1 MNKEVQVSTKTPF
14 LSRFSALIIGFLAIL
29 HLIATL
35 DLFLHF
41 FPDTEEF
48 RVMWSIGLGAKL
60 VWVATV
66 LVGAAAAV
74 LLYNRKWL
82 GFLGSLAFCV
92 CLYFASQLLWQE
104 VKGGFW
110 LAVGASV
117 LAGIGAMQPNNSK
130 PLRGAA

>member
-1 MNKEVQVSTKTPF
+1 MSTKMPF
-14 LSRFSALIIGFLAIL
+14 LSRFAALVIGFLAVL
-29 HLIATL
+29 HSIATL
-35 DLFLHF
+35 DPFLQF

-48 RVMWSIGLGAKL
+48 RAMWSIGLGAKL
-60 VWVATV
+60 LWVVTV
-66 LVGAAAAV
+66 LVGGAAAV
-74 LLYNRKWL
+74 LLYRHKWI

-117 LAGIGAMQPNNSK
+117 LAGIGAMRPNNSFKPK
-130 PLRGAA
+130 PLCGLA